1 MKLSSRS
8 RYALSALV
16 DLALQQDDGG
26 LPIVE
31 LSNRYNISQS
41 SMEQL
46 FAGLR
51 QGGLVAGRRGRS
63 GGYKLAREPENITV
77 AEIVAAVDR
86 PVGSTQSADLPP
98 SEPRRRSE
106 ELWERLS
113 QRLFNFLEGITLADV
128 LQNAMQSQSGSNDI
142 AVEIP
147 GQEPVG
153 ADTEREFES
162 EAASVSLAGR
172 YR

>member
-8 RYALSALV
+8 RYALSAMV
-16 DLALQQDDGG
+16 DLAIQQEDGG

-31 LSNRYNISQS
+31 LSSRYNISQS

-51 QGGLVAGRRGRS
+51 QSGLVAGRRGRS
-63 GGYKLAREPENITV
+63 GGYKLAKEPESITI

-86 PVGSTQSADLPP
+86 PVNPMQGSDLPP

-113 QRLFNFLEGITLADV
+113 NRLFEFLSGITLADV
-128 LQNAMQSQSGSNDI
+128 LQQNAAAKAAGFTTNVSPDS
-142 AVEIP
+142 
-147 GQEPVG
+147 
-153 ADTEREFES
+153 ADHEQFES
-162 EAASVSLAGR
+162 AQIGAVR
-172 YR
+172 Q